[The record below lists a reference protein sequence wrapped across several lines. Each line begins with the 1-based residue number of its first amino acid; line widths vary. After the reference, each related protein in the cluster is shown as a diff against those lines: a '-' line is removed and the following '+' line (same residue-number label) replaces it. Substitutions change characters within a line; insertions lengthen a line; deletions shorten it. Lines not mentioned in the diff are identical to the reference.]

1 MNINSDRYSSPW
13 QGNRGQEYYKGYAK
27 KGRESVPVTEESK
40 GAEESAASERE
51 GDKTCREQILE
62 KMAEM
67 AKNVKEGTVE
77 PTFQIGAMS
86 FTMKEWDK
94 LLEKFDA
101 AEEALQA
108 EVQAQIEEAEEQAA
122 KEALRRELDGK
133 PGTAGT
139 ETAVAVTKITAEAP
153 AENGIVNAEGAGQ
166 DAVKTETVVKTV
178 QADAKTE
185 ETDAERTAALLT
197 EEVTKCSYPTD
208 DPKQK
213 HWFITAY
220 TQDGISCKEAYFD
233 GTRWVN
239 RDCFRLPFT
248 EEGQYEKV
256 MAFLMRFPSD
266 ANLRFAA
273 HENFWKDF
281 LAGEIDEDEF
291 VNFFE
296 STKGGV
302 PDYTY
307 TEGDSDYI
315 DREKIKYA
323 KYMNK
328 PGAAE
333 LMTADEMRRKEEEIL
348 EANKRKFGKKP

>member
-1 MNINSDRYSSPW
+1 MNISGNRYDSPW
-13 QGNRGQEYYKGYAK
+13 QGQEYYKKYTRKEQETGSEPAQT
-27 KGRESVPVTEESK
+27 KGTEESDAP
-40 GAEESAASERE
+40 GEET
-51 GDKTCREQILE
+51 DKTCREQILE

-67 AKNVKEGTVE
+67 AKKVKDGTVE

-86 FTMKEWDK
+86 YTMKEWDK

-101 AEEALQA
+101 AEEALQE
-108 EVQAQIEEAEEQAA
+108 EVQAQIEEAEKQAA
-122 KEALRRELDGK
+122 EEALRRELDGK
-133 PGTAGT
+133 ADAAGT
-139 ETAVAVTKITAEAP
+139 ETAVVTTDITVKTTAESEA
-153 AENGIVNAEGAGQ
+153 ANAAGTVQ
-166 DAVKTETVVKTV
+166 NTVKTETVVSTV

-185 ETDAERTAALLT
+185 ELDPERTAALLT

-239 RDCFRLPFT
+239 RDCFSLTYT

-256 MAFLMRFPSD
+256 MKFLMRFPAD

-281 LAGEIDEDEF
+281 LAGEINEDDF
-291 VNFFE
+291 VHFFE
-296 STKGGV
+296 STKDGV

-307 TEGDSDYI
+307 TEGDSTYI

-328 PGAAE
+328 PGAAT
-333 LMTADEMRRKEEEIL
+333 LMTAYEMRQQEEEVL
-348 EANKRKFGKKP
+348 WANKRRFGKKPV